1 MDSTKARASAHE
13 LVPEEEAEVALERLP
28 LAHRLGDQDRRVA
41 RLRVL
46 RRHVHEEAAGR
57 VAVRGVGSC
66 ARRHGARRG
75 ALPVHDWELPVLVI
89 SRRLADQWAL
99 GILGD

>member
-1 MDSTKARASAHE
+1 MDQTSTIARALAHE

-28 LAHRLGDQDRRVA
+28 FAHRLGNQDRRVA
-41 RLRVL
+41 ILRVL
-46 RRHVHEEAAGR
+46 SRHVHEEAAGR
-57 VAVRGVGSC
+57 VAVRGVGRC

-75 ALPVHDWELPVLVI
+75 ALPVNETIV
-89 SRRLADQWAL
+89 SCRLAHQWAL